1 MYYEIKQINS
11 CMWIRKGQEEEI
23 IKGYEKTF
31 AGDMFITLIVVMLL
45 QVHTYVKIHHVQFKC
60 CLVAKLRL
68 TLCDSMDCSP
78 SGSSAHGFSKARMG
92 VY

>member
-31 AGDMFITLIVVMLL
+31 AGDMFITLIVVTVL
-45 QVHTYVKIHHVQFKC
+45 
-60 CLVAKLRL
+60 
-68 TLCDSMDCSP
+68 
-78 SGSSAHGFSKARMG
+78 
-92 VY
+92 